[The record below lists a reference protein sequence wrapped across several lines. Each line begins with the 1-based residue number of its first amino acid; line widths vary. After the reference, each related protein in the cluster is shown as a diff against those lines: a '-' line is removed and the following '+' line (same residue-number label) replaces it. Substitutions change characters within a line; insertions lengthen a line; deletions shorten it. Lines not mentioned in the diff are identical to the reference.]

1 MFNYVHAD
9 THRNYADAGTLD
21 AFLTR
26 FQIDF

>member
-1 MFNYVHAD
+1 MLNYVHAD
-9 THRNYADAGTLD
+9 THKYYTDAGTLD